1 MLILYSSTATS
12 FSNLGKGVL
21 KDCISDPLI
30 TEELNGAYTLELEY
44 AKDGYLASEI
54 FEGEIIKANNQP
66 FRIWNIKKD
75 MNRIVILAKHIFFD
89 LSTNFL
95 EDVAP
100 TKLPAQNALQ
110 WILARTQHAN
120 KFVVNGDCYKPFSAR
135 YVRKNVT
142 DAIYNENNSILKRF
156 GGELE
161 FDEYSV
167 FIHQK
172 RGSKTNFSIRY
183 RKNLS
188 GIEFNLDFST
198 IATRIMPQGNNEL
211 LLDEKYIDSPKI
223 NNYFAPFY
231 KKLEFSDIGV
241 DEDTTEE
248 EAKEQLRQEVSKL
261 YESGIDV
268 PTISIK
274 VDFVELSKCEEYKHY
289 SNLEFCS
296 LGDTIKAIIP
306 ELNLDLETRIVKTIY
321 NCNLERYVKLELGS
335 VAPDFVSNQ
344 IKTENEISKV
354 NPPSILSQAQQNA
367 ESLINHPFKGNLYID
382 RKTGALYLMD
392 TNDPTSAKNV
402 WKWSLG
408 GLGFSSTGVNGTYI
422 AAITQDGSIVAD
434 LITSGKLNTNVI
446 EGYESLVIEVK
457 EASEKVDGQ
466 DKKISQITQT
476 VEELNSKIGDI
487 ADITISKESD
497 AASLEFEGINQSEPI
512 RIVIR
517 PIGEN
522 ISYLYPHD
530 NLFPSDVLFLK
541 DRTIRFK
548 NNTTN
553 ESIDYELPADL
564 LYFDA
569 TNYDEFIL
577 DYDGQSCI
585 VNKRVGYNADGT
597 TYILDNPMTVE
608 YDYPR
613 IELTDGYYEI
623 SVLGYENAYIF
634 VRLMAQNI
642 YTTQFTTKAEMNS
655 KITQTAK
662 DITLAVDEKLKNYS
676 TTTEMNSA
684 IEVSANKITNAVK
697 ETYTTKTEL
706 ENTTTNFN
714 SKIEQTSKDITNTVS
729 ATYETKENAQKQYTQ
744 IQQTTNK
751 ISLDVSNKVG
761 NNEVISSI
769 NNAIVEG
776 QGVIELKSNSVIIDS
791 DNCKLTKEGNIKVT
805 NAEVSGKITSFNG
818 TIGGWNIDDNG
829 INNGTLFINSNG
841 YSTVY
846 TVADYFILQ
855 MILLGI
861 IQTPNSSSPQFKH
874 FDFNND
880 GELNSID
887 LLYLQHMLKMD

>member
-1 MLILYSSTATS
+1 MNYNDYNKAITAEDLIRRYNLDNLSSDRKNIKETKKELEKVNHTTNQFAESVLKSIEELQDQVDGNITTWFFSEVPTLENYPASDWTTDEEKNNHLGDLYYDNSTGYAYRFTLENQEYKWLKIVDSDVVEALAIANAAQDTADKKRQVFVVTPTPPYDVGDMWIKEDKEIYRCRAKRIEGEYSENDWIKATDYTNDDYAKNVEAVLNQFKNTVESDYATKVLLETTVDSINASVEAVTTKTEILENKLTGKSDVKNVEELTQRVDTVQTATS
-12 FSNLGKGVL
+12 QNTTAIEKL
-21 KDCISDPLI
+21 KVNDEVQSQKI
-30 TEELNGAYTLELEY
+30 TEFEITV
-44 AKDGYLASEI
+44 DG
-54 FEGEIIKANNQP
+54 
-66 FRIWNIKKD
+66 
-75 MNRIVILAKHIFFD
+75 
-89 LSTNFL
+89 
-95 EDVAP
+95 
-100 TKLPAQNALQ
+100 
-110 WILARTQHAN
+110 
-120 KFVVNGDCYKPFSAR
+120 
-135 YVRKNVT
+135 VT
-142 DAIYNENNSILKRF
+142 S
-156 GGELE
+156 
-161 FDEYSV
+161 
-167 FIHQK
+167 
-172 RGSKTNFSIRY
+172 
-183 RKNLS
+183 
-188 GIEFNLDFST
+188 
-198 IATRIMPQGNNEL
+198 
-211 LLDEKYIDSPKI
+211 
-223 NNYFAPFY
+223 
-231 KKLEFSDIGV
+231 
-241 DEDTTEE
+241 
-248 EAKEQLRQEVSKL
+248 EVSEQNDK
-261 YESGIDV
+261 
-268 PTISIK
+268 
-274 VDFVELSKCEEYKHY
+274 
-289 SNLEFCS
+289 
-296 LGDTIKAIIP
+296 
-306 ELNLDLETRIVKTIY
+306 
-321 NCNLERYVKLELGS
+321 
-335 VAPDFVSNQ
+335 
-344 IKTENEISKV
+344 ISKV
-354 NPPSILSQAQQNA
+354 
-367 ESLINHPFKGNLYID
+367 
-382 RKTGALYLMD
+382 
-392 TNDPTSAKNV
+392 
-402 WKWSLG
+402 
-408 GLGFSSTGVNGTYI
+408 
-422 AAITQDGSIVAD
+422 
-434 LITSGKLNTNVI
+434 
-446 EGYESLVIEVK
+446 
-457 EASEKVDGQ
+457 
-466 DKKISQITQT
+466 TQT

-487 ADITISKESD
+487 ADITTSKESD

-553 ESIDYELPADL
+553 ESIDYELPDDL

-613 IELTDGYYEI
+613 IELPDGDYEI

-662 DITLAVDEKLKNYS
+662 DITLAVDEKLENYS